1 MIEVIL
7 FCVLYAPHMK
17 RIIPFAILLLLAG
30 CTDKTPDPVSTA
42 VVSEIMSYDPNYTK
56 VKLLELVKVD
66 STTFGQEIERR
77 SRIFESKKKSDEKF
91 LLKYTAEKKKKN
103 AALKQESM
111 NRDIL
116 ILAGLDSI
124 KTSISER
131 LNDVAYYEYRFNA
144 EAISEGGKTLF
155 KDSYA
160 ALTPDGKLLG
170 IASKQDDLHKNMGVV
185 IDGYLELVKGVDT
198 EETEE

>member
-7 FCVLYAPHMK
+7 FCVLYPLHMK
-17 RIIPFAILLLLAG
+17 KIIPFAILLLLSG
-30 CTDKTPDPVSTA
+30 CTDRTPDPVSEA
-42 VVSEIMSYDPNYTK
+42 VISEIMSYDPNFTK
-56 VKLLELVKVD
+56 VKLLELVKLD

-77 SRIFESKKKSDEKF
+77 RRIFESKKKSDEQS
-91 LLKYTAEKKKKN
+91 LLKYTAVKKNKN
-103 AALKQESM
+103 AALKQESLK
-111 NRDIL
+111 RDVA

-124 KTSISER
+124 KMSISER
-131 LNDVAYYEYRFNA
+131 LDDVAYYEYRFNA
-144 EAISEGGKTLF
+144 EAVSEGGKTLF

-198 EETEE
+198 EEAEE